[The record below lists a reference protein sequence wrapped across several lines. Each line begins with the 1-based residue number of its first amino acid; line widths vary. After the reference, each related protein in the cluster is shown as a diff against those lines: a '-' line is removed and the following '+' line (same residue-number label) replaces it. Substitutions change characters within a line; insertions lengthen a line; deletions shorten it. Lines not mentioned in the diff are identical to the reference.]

1 MPHPLLATSADNS
14 LPIWLVT
21 ENTWGEVSSQ
31 LPKVAQAFAKA
42 QGFEG
47 KAVSHCLLPDADGNL
62 SGVVFGLANENA
74 KHRDPFAVGKLPTI
88 LPDGIYRFETSAPD
102 PTLAALAWLLGSYSF
117 TRYRKR
123 KEKSV
128 RLVTPQGVDADE
140 VTRIAEAVFRS
151 RDLVNTP
158 TNDLGPDGIEK
169 AARHVAERHG
179 AQFNSIVGDD
189 LLKQNFPMIHAVG
202 RASETPPRLIDFT
215 WGNADAPRVT
225 LVGKGVAF
233 DTGGLDIKPPSS
245 MLLMRKDMGGS
256 AATLALADMIMG
268 ANLPV
273 RLRVLIPA
281 VENSISSNAFRPGDI
296 LDSRKGITVEI
307 GNTDAEGRLILADA
321 LALADEEKP
330 DLIVDFATLTGA
342 ARVALGPELPPF
354 YTDDEE
360 LALEIARTGMEVND
374 PVWRLPLWTPYQ
386 SQLDSKYADMNNTGG
401 PMGGSITAAL
411 FLRRFVSE
419 AKAHV
424 HFDIFAWN
432 PSARPARPEGGEVQA
447 ARLMYALLKKRYA
460 S

>member
-1 MPHPLLATSADNS
+1 MPHPLLATSTENS

-21 ENTWGEVSSQ
+21 ESTWNTVSAQ
-31 LPKVAQAFAKA
+31 LPKVAQGFAKA

-47 KAVSHCLLPDADGNL
+47 KTGSHCLLPDMDGNL
-62 SGVVFGLANENA
+62 FGVAFGLANDDA
-74 KHRDPFAVGKLPTI
+74 KRRDLFAVGKLPTI
-88 LPDGIYRFETSAPD
+88 LPDGIYRFETDAPD
-102 PTLAALAWLLGSYSF
+102 ATLAALAWILGSYSF

-123 KEKSV
+123 NDKSV
-128 RLVTPQGVDADE
+128 RLVVPKGIDAEE
-140 VTRIAEAVFRS
+140 VTRIANAVFRS

-158 TNDLGPDGIEK
+158 TSDLGPDGIEA
-169 AARHVAERHG
+169 AARQIAETHG
-179 AQFNSIVGDD
+179 ATFASIVGDD

-202 RASETPPRLIDFT
+202 RASATPPRLIDFT
-215 WGNADAPRVT
+215 WGNANAPRIT

-233 DTGGLDIKPPSS
+233 DTGGLDIKPSSS
-245 MLLMRKDMGGS
+245 MLLMRKDMGGA

-268 ANLPV
+268 AKLPV

-296 LDSRKGITVEI
+296 LNSRKGITVEI

-321 LALADEEKP
+321 LALADEERP

-354 YTDDEE
+354 YTDDEDI
-360 LALEIARTGMEVND
+360 AAEITRTGMEVND
-374 PVWRLPLWTPYQ
+374 PVWRMPLWSPYM

-401 PMGGSITAAL
+401 PMAGSITAAL
-411 FLRRFVSE
+411 FLHRFVSE

-432 PSARPARPEGGEVQA
+432 NSTRPARPEGGEVQA